1 MRPVCGGVRDARGTT
16 LIEVMITIALL
27 GVGLYFFLQALYEVS
42 SAQREV
48 QHRLTAAAAAEQ
60 IAEAVMAYTGS
71 NECLY
76 NLYHNPP
83 DVEITDQDTDVATV
97 SITKKFESET
107 VPGKYME
114 VHLTM
119 LRYDSN

>member
-1 MRPVCGGVRDARGTT
+1 MARNVRGTT

-48 QHRLTAAAAAEQ
+48 QHRLTATAAAER

-71 NECLY
+71 NQYLY
-76 NLYHNPP
+76 NLYHDPP
-83 DVEITDQDTDVATV
+83 DVEIADQDTDVATV
-97 SITKKFESET
+97 SITKRFESET
-107 VPGKYME
+107 IPGKYME
-114 VHLTM
+114 VRLTM
-119 LRYDSN
+119 LRYDPN